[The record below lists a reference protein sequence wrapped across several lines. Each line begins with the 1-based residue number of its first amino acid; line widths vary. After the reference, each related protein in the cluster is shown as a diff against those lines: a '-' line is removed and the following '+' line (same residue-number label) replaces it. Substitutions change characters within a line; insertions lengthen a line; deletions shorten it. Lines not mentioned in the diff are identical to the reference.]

1 MNSRIRLGL
10 AWKLLF
16 SLAVIVAVAIGT
28 VSLLANLNT
37 AREVRVFMFGGGMA
51 GTSQAVDQFA
61 AYYRGRGSWAGVNTL
76 IPGGPGQQHM
86 YDMMAGA
93 AVLADPSGR
102 IIAGPVGR
110 VGTLLGPEALASAA
124 PILVDGRLVGYFLPG
139 PGQMPTAPE
148 ADLIGR
154 VNRAIWLS
162 ALATG
167 GAALLVGSLLV
178 VGLLRPVRDL
188 TNAARAIASGDLA
201 RRVEVRSSDELG
213 ILAQSFNLMASSL
226 EREEALRREMTA
238 DVAHELRT
246 PLAIMQARVEA
257 VMDGVYSPSK
267 DNLEPVLAQVGV
279 LNRLIEDLRT
289 LALADAHQ
297 LELEKTRVNLS
308 TWLPLVVEGL
318 RQQAQSAGVLLN
330 TAVPEAPVMA
340 TLDPIRTEQ
349 VLGNLVSNALQHTP
363 SGGRV
368 SVAMYSAGGHEV
380 VIEVA
385 DTGEGIPDEALPA
398 VFERFYRADAAR
410 SRKTGGTGLGLAI
423 VRKLVE
429 AHGGTIRAANRP
441 EGGALF
447 TLTLPLEGAPSG

>member
-10 AWKLLF
+10 AWKLLA
-16 SLAVIVAVAIGT
+16 SLAAIVAVAIGT
-28 VSLLANLNT
+28 VSLLANLST

-51 GTSQAVDQFA
+51 GTSQAVDQLA
-61 AYYRGRGSWAGVNTL
+61 AYYRGRGSWAGVNAML
-76 IPGGPGQQHM
+76 PGGPGQQRM
-86 YDMMAGA
+86 YGMMGGA

-102 IIAGPVGR
+102 IMAGPMGR
-110 VGTLLGPEALASAA
+110 VGTLLAPEALTAAS

-139 PGQMPTAPE
+139 QGQPGNAPE

-188 TNAARAIASGDLA
+188 TSAARAIAAGDLA

-213 ILAQSFNLMASSL
+213 VLAQSFNQMASSL
-226 EREEALRREMTA
+226 EKAESLRREMTA

-257 VMDGVYSPSK
+257 VMDGVYPPSN
-267 DNLEPVLAQVGV
+267 DSLEPVLAQVRV
-279 LNRLIEDLRT
+279 LNRLIDDLRT

-297 LELEKTRVNLS
+297 LKLEKTRVNLS
-308 TWLPLVVEGL
+308 TWLPIVVEGL
-318 RQQAQSAGVLLN
+318 RQQAQSAGVLLRHE
-330 TAVPEAPVMA
+330 VPDAPVMA
-340 TLDPIRTEQ
+340 TLDPIRMEQ
-349 VLGNLVSNALQHTP
+349 VLGNLIGNAVQHTP
-363 SGGRV
+363 AGGRV
-368 SVAMYSAGGHEV
+368 SVAMHAAGGSEA

-385 DTGEGIPDEALPA
+385 DTGEGIPEEALPA

-429 AHGGTIRAANRP
+429 AHGGTVRAANRP

-447 TLTLPLEGAPSG
+447 TLTLPLEGEPPA